1 MTSLEGRRS
10 QVMLNL
16 MFVSGTIATTEDY
29 DVKEMVPLRS
39 WRHYGG
45 LEVTEKADDRKSCWV
60 WWSFRNHNNNK
71 VMPSS
76 KRFFESENVYMVLNG
91 QTGECRELQ
100 FFFSA
105 SPSSYSFCIHVL
117 RVISQIS
124 QSKNSKLDIGE
135 LTRTFF
141 AYFCCLFSQSLVGA
155 FVLSFAQICYPF
167 V

>member
-1 MTSLEGRRS
+1 MIASHAEFDGR
-10 QVMLNL
+10 
-16 MFVSGTIATTEDY
+16 
-29 DVKEMVPLRS
+29 
-39 WRHYGG
+39 
-45 LEVTEKADDRKSCWV
+45 
-60 WWSFRNHNNNK
+60 FRNHNNNK

-105 SPSSYSFCIHVL
+105 SPSSYSFCTHVL

-135 LTRTFF
+135 LTRRFF